1 MTNSIINNQEYNG
14 NNTLLDL
21 TNSTYKRVLFKSNNN
36 NFNNISKISN
46 NTNSNC
52 LTNNNISSSNA
63 SRCKLNNDIYS
74 KKITTT
80 KQKTFRKSAS
90 QKLRINKIKIND
102 IIYSKPLEARR
113 NSKFLYKVF
122 IKNDKIELLSFD
134 IINHVFNIINFID
147 CDNFYSDFKE
157 SYYNNKDDNNSIYLN
172 NEKNNDFYIVTGKN
186 CNKLYKYDYETN
198 TMKKL
203 YSFKNN
209 HSNGCLLFIN
219 YNIICLSGNFN
230 KKVEIFSE
238 QNNCLIN
245 LPEMN
250 IERSCFSCCLIKNEF
265 IFALFG
271 YNFPSQK
278 YLNTIEYYELGDEI
292 NLKYN
297 YINIKSDRWRYLNY
311 KDNNSLNLGI
321 KGHLCFNYLDET
333 IIFFGGF
340 NGNKT
345 EAVDCFYK
353 LNLSDDFYL
362 EQNNEDCYVEPL
374 SQKLKDISKN
384 RIYYFGNDNGF
395 LFDYNQNNIL
405 FAAID
410 CNYYAHILELNN
422 FKHNI
427 HYLN

>member
-1 MTNSIINNQEYNG
+1 M
-14 NNTLLDL
+14 
-21 TNSTYKRVLFKSNNN
+21 
-36 NFNNISKISN
+36 
-46 NTNSNC
+46 
-52 LTNNNISSSNA
+52 TNNNISSSNA

-80 KQKTFRKSAS
+80 MQKTFRKSAS

-147 CDNFYSDFKE
+147 CGNFYSDFKE

-245 LPEMN
+245 
-250 IERSCFSCCLIKNEF
+250 
-265 IFALFG
+265 
-271 YNFPSQK
+271 
-278 YLNTIEYYELGDEI
+278 
-292 NLKYN
+292 
-297 YINIKSDRWRYLNY
+297 
-311 KDNNSLNLGI
+311 
-321 KGHLCFNYLDET
+321 
-333 IIFFGGF
+333 
-340 NGNKT
+340 
-345 EAVDCFYK
+345 
-353 LNLSDDFYL
+353 
-362 EQNNEDCYVEPL
+362 
-374 SQKLKDISKN
+374 
-384 RIYYFGNDNGF
+384 
-395 LFDYNQNNIL
+395 
-405 FAAID
+405 
-410 CNYYAHILELNN
+410 
-422 FKHNI
+422 
-427 HYLN
+427 

>member
-1 MTNSIINNQEYNG
+1 M
-14 NNTLLDL
+14 
-21 TNSTYKRVLFKSNNN
+21 
-36 NFNNISKISN
+36 
-46 NTNSNC
+46 
-52 LTNNNISSSNA
+52 
-63 SRCKLNNDIYS
+63 
-74 KKITTT
+74 
-80 KQKTFRKSAS
+80 QKTFRKSAS

-147 CDNFYSDFKE
+147 CGNFYSDFKE

-245 LPEMN
+245 
-250 IERSCFSCCLIKNEF
+250 
-265 IFALFG
+265 
-271 YNFPSQK
+271 
-278 YLNTIEYYELGDEI
+278 
-292 NLKYN
+292 
-297 YINIKSDRWRYLNY
+297 
-311 KDNNSLNLGI
+311 
-321 KGHLCFNYLDET
+321 
-333 IIFFGGF
+333 
-340 NGNKT
+340 
-345 EAVDCFYK
+345 
-353 LNLSDDFYL
+353 
-362 EQNNEDCYVEPL
+362 
-374 SQKLKDISKN
+374 
-384 RIYYFGNDNGF
+384 
-395 LFDYNQNNIL
+395 
-405 FAAID
+405 
-410 CNYYAHILELNN
+410 
-422 FKHNI
+422 
-427 HYLN
+427 